1 MTIGVWAAG
10 LGVCADAWL
19 VANAIEPKV
28 TQDIAKDFIRD
39 IAKKIREGIA
49 PKIEPENI
57 EKKLRMNAKI
67 GLSAVTSPGGEGFVE
82 VVESEEM
89 QDDGEFQSQNIP
101 RPFSN
106 HKGVVGRGFLTQIHV
121 VSAGE
126 VVGAANDGN
135 GELGVQEDLPP
146 GTRSGRVAQ
155 SHRRVNGVQDDDSV
169 RNAVFNMVVQG

>member
-1 MTIGVWAAG
+1 MSFLTLGGWAAG

-19 VANAIEPKV
+19 LAMAIKPKV
-28 TQDIAKDFIRD
+28 RQDIANDFVQD
-39 IAKKIREGIA
+39 IAGKIREGIA

-67 GLSAVTSPGGEGFVE
+67 GLSAVTSPGCECLVE
-82 VVESEEM
+82 MVESEEM
-89 QDDGEFQSQNIP
+89 QDDGEFQSQDIP

-106 HKGVVGRGFLTQIHV
+106 HKGVIGRGFLAQIHV

-135 GELGVQEDLPP
+135 GELGV
-146 GTRSGRVAQ
+146 
-155 SHRRVNGVQDDDSV
+155 
-169 RNAVFNMVVQG
+169 